1 MADVIVVSELSPTF
15 SSSKTDPIL
24 YARPSFQTEPI
35 CVMIVGIQLNSMINQ
50 NSTECLQQSAK
61 CRTGGTTIQAESG
74 KKIIDKMNYL
84 FTRIPRNYTRRAITF
99 VCDEGCT
106 GGVSDTVR
114 ESKNRGSR
122 LSDKKNSFS
131 QVTKIRK

>member
-1 MADVIVVSELSPTF
+1 MADFIAVSELSPTF
-15 SSSKTDPIL
+15 SSSDPIP
-24 YARPSFQTEPI
+24 YVRPSFQTEPI

-84 FTRIPRNYTRRAITF
+84 PTRIPRSYTRRGIAF
-99 VCDEGCT
+99 GCDEGRT
-106 GGVSDTVR
+106 GGVSGTVC
-114 ESKNRGSR
+114 EP
-122 LSDKKNSFS
+122 KK
-131 QVTKIRK
+131 

>member
-1 MADVIVVSELSPTF
+1 MADVIAVSELSPTF

-24 YARPSFQTEPI
+24 YVRPSFQTEPI

-74 KKIIDKMNYL
+74 KKVIDKMNYL
-84 FTRIPRNYTRRAITF
+84 FMLWFKFILGLKFFELVSILFAIVPDYGNEYTTK
-99 VCDEGCT
+99 EN
-106 GGVSDTVR
+106 
-114 ESKNRGSR
+114 KN
-122 LSDKKNSFS
+122 
-131 QVTKIRK
+131 

>member
-1 MADVIVVSELSPTF
+1 MADFIAVLELSPTF
-15 SSSKTDPIL
+15 SSSDPIP
-24 YARPSFQTEPI
+24 YVRPSFQTEPI

-84 FTRIPRNYTRRAITF
+84 LTRTQEVIPGEVLHLAVMRVVQVGSLAQF
-99 VCDEGCT
+99 VNL
-106 GGVSDTVR
+106 
-114 ESKNRGSR
+114 KNRGS
-122 LSDKKNSFS
+122 
-131 QVTKIRK
+131 

>member
-1 MADVIVVSELSPTF
+1 MLVLLDLSGKTRWQISLQCQNFLQLSPHLC
-15 SSSKTDPIL
+15 KTDPIL
-24 YARPSFQTEPI
+24 YVRPSFQTEPI

-84 FTRIPRNYTRRAITF
+84 LTRIPRSYTRRGITF
-99 VCDEGCT
+99 GCDEGRT
-106 GGVSDTVR
+106 GGVFGTVR
-114 ESKNRGSR
+114 EP
-122 LSDKKNSFS
+122 KK
-131 QVTKIRK
+131 